1 MPRMSLVLVASLV
14 ALPCAAFAQNFVP
27 LAAMAGD
34 NAAMLMVS
42 APADPVVP
50 APVAATRPVAA
61 QDAPEAVNQ
70 PPARIRQ
77 VASLSPATA
86 APSGN

>member
-1 MPRMSLVLVASLV
+1 MSLVLVASLV

-42 APADPVVP
+42 APAEPVP
-50 APVAATRPVAA
+50 APVSAPRQTANAAT
-61 QDAPEAVNQ
+61 PETVSQ
-70 PPARIRQ
+70 PPAHIRQ
-77 VASLSPATA
+77 VASLVPA
-86 APSGN
+86 APVGN